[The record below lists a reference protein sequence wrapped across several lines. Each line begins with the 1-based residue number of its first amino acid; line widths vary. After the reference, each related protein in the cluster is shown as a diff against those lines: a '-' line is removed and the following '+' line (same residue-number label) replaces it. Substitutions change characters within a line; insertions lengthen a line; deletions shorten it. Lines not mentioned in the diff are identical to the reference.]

1 MQGLKIKEHVG
12 LLEAR
17 KGKKKD
23 ILPYGLQKGHWPADP
38 LILGIL
44 TPRTVREKFL
54 CYFKISCGHLLQQ
67 QKETNILPLPGDYSE
82 SYYSAKETSLKF
94 SFIYKMIS

>member
-23 ILPYGLQKGHWPADP
+23 ILPYGLQKGYWPADP
-38 LILGIL
+38 LMLGIL
-44 TPRTVREKFL
+44 TPRTVREKFVL
-54 CYFKISCGHLLQQ
+54 F
-67 QKETNILPLPGDYSE
+67 
-82 SYYSAKETSLKF
+82 
-94 SFIYKMIS
+94 